1 MGFPFAKPGDS
12 DYVDNSSANDA
23 ARPAKSAPAIPNPVV
38 PNRTQNLHPR
48 SVHPF
53 STTKLVPKTA
63 SAATLLKIAHLKAAR
78 TWGEYM
84 FGNGISSA
92 FDPNQRGM
100 AVDMAAY
107 SNPISGTIF
116 GVNDTARHLYNG
128 NWGNA
133 AGSLGMMGLSF
144 LPGAGAAGATMRG
157 GMAAAKGV
165 AGAAAKGGVKALA
178 APVAQTAAKGVM
190 GRAGQA
196 VGKAVGTA
204 GKAVGKV
211 QNVMGAPF
219 APNSVIGRATNPRNA
234 TNAMAAFGRRSGIQ
248 GIDNAAMGVQ
258 RWAQGGQK
266 LMENNKMLRYPAMA
280 TAYDLNP
287 VAPHSYGV
295 NPTGESTTDINNRLD
310 TERSNLMQ
318 ELQQMGYGAGY

>member
-12 DYVDNSSANDA
+12 DYVDNSSAKDA
-23 ARPAKSAPAIPNPVV
+23 PQPAKSAPASPNPVA

-63 SAATLLKIAHLKAAR
+63 SATTLLKIAHFKAAR

-144 LPGAGAAGATMRG
+144 LPGAGAAGAAARG

-178 APVAQTAAKGVM
+178 APAAQTAAKSVM
-190 GRAGQA
+190 GRAGQ
-196 VGKAVGTA
+196 AVGTA
-204 GKAVGKV
+204 GKAVGKAFNTV
-211 QNVMGAPF
+211 SSVTGAPF
-219 APNSVIGRATNPRNA
+219 APKSFISNA
-234 TNAMAAFGRRSGIQ
+234 ANIPNHVARFGHHSGIQ
-248 GIDNAAMGVQ
+248 GVRNTAAGMHRYARTGQ
-258 RWAQGGQK
+258 R
-266 LMENNKMLRYPAMA
+266 LMEKTPALRYPAMA

-287 VAPHSYGV
+287 FAPHSYGV

-310 TERSNLMQ
+310 TERSNLQQ
-318 ELQQMGYGAGY
+318 ELRQMGYGAGY